1 MKLPA
6 DAPAGSCC
14 SQEDEGGV
22 TIHYIVREDDV
33 ENNAYDLRNRFYSE
47 PATKVGEVLALDCV
61 LRDNSVAKN
70 K

>member
-1 MKLPA
+1 MR
-6 DAPAGSCC
+6 
-14 SQEDEGGV
+14 
-22 TIHYIVREDDV
+22 YIVHEDDV
-33 ENNAYDLRNRFYSE
+33 ENNAYGLRNRFFSE

>member
-1 MKLPA
+1 MR
-6 DAPAGSCC
+6 
-14 SQEDEGGV
+14 
-22 TIHYIVREDDV
+22 YIVREDDV
-33 ENNAYDLRNRFYSE
+33 ENNAYDLRNRFYGE

>member
-1 MKLPA
+1 MR
-6 DAPAGSCC
+6 
-14 SQEDEGGV
+14 
-22 TIHYIVREDDV
+22 YIVREDDV
-33 ENNAYDLRNRFYSE
+33 ENSAYDLHNRFYGE